1 MKQVPVLQSLK
12 YISRGS
18 QMPLKSGICAI
29 IITDIPNNIEVN
41 KIVWATKPNVKYSC
55 RTVALYHG
63 PLFCPQK

>member
-1 MKQVPVLQSLK
+1 
-12 YISRGS
+12 
-18 QMPLKSGICAI
+18 MPLKSGICAI